1 MLRQPAGRPD
11 FALLTVVGILI
22 PIGLPMV
29 YSASM
34 VDAITLHDNH
44 LYYVWRQIGAAIA
57 GVIGMIILQRI
68 DLRVL
73 RSQSARLMVV
83 AVILLVAPL
92 ILPESMTTVNDA
104 RSWIRIGGFS
114 FQPSEF
120 AKFALILFIA
130 DWLSRRSDNVGNIT
144 YGLIP
149 FSIVMGVV
157 CGLVLLGRDL
167 GTTIVIA
174 AIGAVMYFVA
184 GANILH
190 VIGAIAL
197 AAGAFWSMIALAPH
211 RMARIQAW
219 YDILA
224 HSDGAGYQPLHAL
237 YALASGGWFGVGIG
251 QSRQKFA
258 WLPQAH
264 TDAIFAI
271 IGEELGL
278 IGTIG
283 VLTLFGI
290 FAVRGLRIAVRA
302 PDSFSAL
309 VAVGLTAWIVFQ
321 ALINIAVVTSL
332 IPFTGLTLPFLSYGG
347 TSLMVSL
354 FAVGMLLNISRHAAD
369 PAAEPAD
376 DSEARTR
383 AIPYTQR
390 LALWWRNR
398 WPRVS
403 GAGSRRRVAR
413 RR

>member
-1 MLRQPAGRPD
+1 MLRQRGGRPD
-11 FALLTVVGILI
+11 YALLTVVGILI

-29 YSASM
+29 YSASL

-44 LYYVWRQIGAAIA
+44 LYYVWRQVGAAIA
-57 GVIGMIILQRI
+57 GIIGMLVLLRI
-68 DLRVL
+68 DLQWL
-73 RSQSARLMVV
+73 RSQSARFMALAIV
-83 AVILLVAPL
+83 LLIAPL
-92 ILPESMTTVNDA
+92 ALPETMTTVNDA

-114 FQPSEF
+114 FQPSEL

-130 DWLSRRSDNVGNIT
+130 DWLSRRGERVSDPL
-144 YGLIP
+144 YGLLP
-149 FSIVMGVV
+149 FTGIMAVV

-174 AIGAVMYFVA
+174 VIGAVMYFVA
-184 GANILH
+184 GASILH
-190 VIGAIAL
+190 IIGAVVI

-224 HSDGAGYQPLHAL
+224 HSNGAGYQPLHAL

-271 IGEELGL
+271 IGEELGV
-278 IGTIG
+278 IGTIS
-283 VLTLFGI
+283 VLVLFGI

-302 PDSFSAL
+302 PDSFSTL

-354 FAVGMLLNISRHAAD
+354 FAVGMLLNISRHAAGA
-369 PAAEPAD
+369 AAEPAD
-376 DSEARTR
+376 DSEARSH

-398 WPRVS
+398 WARLP
-403 GAGSRRRVAR
+403 GTGRRRRAPYR
-413 RR
+413 

>member
-22 PIGLPMV
+22 PVGLPMV

-34 VDAITLHDNH
+34 VDAINLHDNH

-57 GVIGMIILQRI
+57 GTIGMVILQRI

-398 WPRVS
+398 WARLP
-403 GAGSRRRVAR
+403 GTSRRRRAPYR
-413 RR
+413 